1 MALFRIPH
9 IAILARF
16 QRILR
21 LFRDYSKYRGFI
33 AVIGKIAI
41 LLRFYKISRYR
52 DDRDKV
58 TSLLNTEISKYEEDY
73 FSPTVNANDKREII
87 YTV

>member
-58 TSLLNTEISKYEEDY
+58 TSLIHDDGSIGLKYG
-73 FSPTVNANDKREII
+73 KCII
-87 YTV
+87 FGLGTLCLA

>member
-58 TSLLNTEISKYEEDY
+58 TSLVAIVASLG
-73 FSPTVNANDKREII
+73 ALGL
-87 YTV
+87 